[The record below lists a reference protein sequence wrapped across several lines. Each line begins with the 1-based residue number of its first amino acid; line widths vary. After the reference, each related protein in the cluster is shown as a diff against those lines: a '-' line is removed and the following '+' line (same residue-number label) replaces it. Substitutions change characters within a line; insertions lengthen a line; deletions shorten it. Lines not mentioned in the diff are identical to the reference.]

1 MFFFCFF
8 FGEKMTFCRQLAHSF
23 LTVLLV
29 VSVCGESGENETKVD
44 QELITLHLLTLL
56 PPGDVANS
64 LLPAAQLAEDKINAK
79 DDLLPGYRLKLIAAD
94 TELCNETLITESYIS
109 FVKYVA
115 SDGPFNV
122 VGIAGMICATVTQA
136 ISPLAGSP
144 DVDLLQISAGELP
157 PSFTNDQA
165 YPRLY
170 RVVSS
175 SAVQNDALLA
185 LMDAF
190 EWRNISII
198 SDSTLIDHTETALD
212 FIKKVNQNSSLH
224 LNSQKVV
231 TPGTVG
237 DIDYTSAM
245 KIIYIST
252 TAEEAHELLCT
263 AYQQGRR
270 WPTYVWIL
278 RNLRVEHLTTSP
290 CKNDSVEIMDV
301 LENVLFITFK
311 LKANYSVNFCGET
324 HEECRQEY
332 PHLLG
337 NNTAANAVH
346 DSVWAY
352 ALALNN
358 SLDELTSQ
366 DLKNYGLGKSNVTTI
381 IENNLKTVNF
391 MGALGNISFT
401 DKREAETTVEILQVR
416 DGEAVEVGYYDP
428 LSHNFTLKSS
438 PEPTPN
444 GTFEEV
450 RRKLHEAAPIVTLT
464 AAGILLVSNTVFLF
478 LYRHH
483 WNKPTIKAT
492 SPKIGF
498 LILIGCY
505 ILIGGAV
512 VLGLREY
519 IDNFGAM
526 CQAEFW
532 FQALGFQL
540 IYGTLFIRLLRV
552 YRIFGHTFTLPGKLW
567 FDGPLFLM
575 VLLTVFGIVLLH
587 LLWTIVDPLK
597 TQKLEVD
604 FNPPYNVVGKVLL
617 CDTSDQNTFF
627 VWFGIHVGYIWLTII
642 LVVIFSA
649 LTRKVKIEN
658 FKDTI
663 EVNMFVYISFFTL
676 SLCFLFATT
685 FARIHEVTGNLIH
698 LHISFTFEV
707 LVYIVTPL
715 ICQLILFAPK
725 LWRARSEKETFLP
738 HKRFGKHS
746 ITNPISRIGFSALA
760 FITLRH
766 ESL

>member
-1 MFFFCFF
+1 MA
-8 FGEKMTFCRQLAHSF
+8 FCRQVAF

-29 VSVCGESGENETKVD
+29 VFVCGESGEVD
-44 QELITLHLLTLL
+44 QDLVTLHLLTLL
-56 PPGDVANS
+56 PPGDGANS
-64 LLPAAQLAEDKINAK
+64 LLPAAQLAEDTINAK
-79 DDLLPGYRLKLIAAD
+79 NDLLPGYRLKLIAAD

-122 VGIAGMICATVTQA
+122 VGVTGMICATVTQA
-136 ISPLAGSP
+136 ISPLAGRP
-144 DVDLLQISAGELP
+144 DIDLLQISAGELP

-170 RVVSS
+170 QVISS

-190 EWRNISII
+190 KWKNISII
-198 SDSTLIDHTETALD
+198 SDSTLIDHTETAVD
-212 FIKKVNQNSSLH
+212 FIKKVNQSSSFH

-231 TPGTVG
+231 TPGTVS
-237 DIDYTSAM
+237 DVNYTSAM
-245 KIIYIST
+245 KIIYVSA
-252 TAEEAHELLCT
+252 TAEETHELLCT

-278 RNLRVEHLTTSP
+278 RNLRVEDLRIFP

-301 LENVLFITFK
+301 LEKVLFITFK
-311 LKANYSVNFCGET
+311 LKANYSDFCAET
-324 HEECRQEY
+324 HEECRQDY
-332 PHLLG
+332 QNRLR
-337 NNTAANAVH
+337 NNTMDVALH

-352 ALALNN
+352 ALALNK

-391 MGALGNISFT
+391 MSALGNISFT
-401 DKREAETTVEILQVR
+401 DEREAETTVEILQVR

-428 LSHNFTLKSS
+428 HSHNFTLKSS
-438 PEPTPN
+438 LEPTP
-444 GTFEEV
+444 TDAFEEV
-450 RRKLHEAAPIVTLT
+450 RRKLHEAAPIVTLI
-464 AAGILLVSNTVFLF
+464 AAGILLVSNTFFLL
-478 LYRHH
+478 LYIYH

-492 SPKIGF
+492 SPKLGF

-505 ILIGGAV
+505 VLIGGAM

-567 FDGPLFLM
+567 FDGPLFFM
-575 VLLTVFGIVLLH
+575 VLLTVFGIILLH
-587 LLWTIVDPLK
+587 LLWTTVDPLK
-597 TQKLEVD
+597 TQNVEVD
-604 FNPPYNVVGKVLL
+604 FDRPYNVVGTVLL

-676 SLCFLFATT
+676 ILCFLFATA

-707 LVYIVTPL
+707 LVYIITPL

-766 ESL
+766 EPL

>member
-1 MFFFCFF
+1 MA
-8 FGEKMTFCRQLAHSF
+8 FCRQVAF

-29 VSVCGESGENETKVD
+29 VSVCGESGENETRKVD
-44 QELITLHLLTLL
+44 QELVTLHLLTLL
-56 PPGDVANS
+56 PHGDVADS
-64 LLPAAQLAEDKINAK
+64 LLPAAELAVDKINAK
-79 DDLLPGYRLKLIAAD
+79 NDLLPGYRLELIPAD

-115 SDGPFNV
+115 SDGPYNV
-122 VGIAGMICATVTQA
+122 VGVTGMTCATVTQA
-136 ISPLAGSP
+136 ISPLAGRP
-144 DVDLLQISAGELP
+144 DIDLLQISAGELP
-157 PSFTNDQA
+157 PSFTIDQA

-170 RVVSS
+170 WVISS

-190 EWRNISII
+190 NWTNISII
-198 SDSTLIDHTETALD
+198 SDSTLIDHTEIAVD
-212 FIKKVNQNSSLH
+212 FIKKVNQSSSFH

-231 TPGTVG
+231 TPETVS

-245 KIIYIST
+245 KIIYVST
-252 TAEEAHELLCT
+252 TVEEAHKLLCT

-278 RNLRVEHLTTSP
+278 RNLRVEDLRTFP

-311 LKANYSVNFCGET
+311 LKANYSDFCAET
-324 HEECRQEY
+324 HEECRQDY
-332 PHLLG
+332 QNRLR
-337 NNTAANAVH
+337 NNTMDVALH
-346 DSVWAY
+346 DSIWAY

-381 IENNLKTVNF
+381 IENNLKAVNF
-391 MGALGNISFT
+391 MSMLGNISFT
-401 DKREAETTVEILQVR
+401 DEREAETTVEILQVR

-428 LSHNFTLKSS
+428 HSRKFTNQSLPRPKKISD
-438 PEPTPN
+438 
-444 GTFEEV
+444 TFEKV
-450 RRKLHEAAPIVTLT
+450 RRKLHEAAPIVTFI
-464 AAGILLVSNTVFLF
+464 AAGILLVSNTVFLV
-478 LYRHH
+478 LYIYH
-483 WNKPTIKAT
+483 WNKPTVKAT
-492 SPKIGF
+492 SPKIGV

-505 ILIGGAV
+505 VLIGGAV

-532 FQALGFQL
+532 FQALGLQL

-575 VLLTVFGIVLLH
+575 VLLTVFGIALLH
-587 LLWTIVDPLK
+587 LLWTTVDPLR
-597 TQKLEVD
+597 TLNEEVD
-604 FNPPYNVVGKVLL
+604 FNPPYNVVGEALF
-617 CDTSDQNTFF
+617 CDTNVTSTFF
-627 VWFGIHVGYIWLTII
+627 VWYGIHLGYIWLTVL
-642 LVVIFSA
+642 LVVIFSL

-663 EVNMFVYISFFTL
+663 EVNLFAYFSVFIL
-676 SLCFLFATT
+676 SLCFSFAIT
-685 FARIHEVTGNLIH
+685 FVKIIEETNNPIFLYHTYI
-698 LHISFTFEV
+698 FEV
-707 LVYIVTPL
+707 LVYIITPL

-725 LWRARSEKETFLP
+725 LWRARSEKDTFLP

-746 ITNPISRIGFSALA
+746 ITHQISKISFGVLA
-760 FITLRH
+760 FTLRH
-766 ESL
+766 EHLQ